1 MSLQSRPCLSLLA
14 HCYFYTQDFIAA
26 AQCYEKLVQ
35 LCPEES
41 IYKLYYAQ
49 SLHQACMYQEAWA
62 ICSSIIDQSNLEF
75 KVKKLQAAI
84 KYGQE
89 DMVAA
94 KSLVDQCPADD
105 VDTEINLG
113 CLLYKVQT
121 RRLNS
126 FLYHLGRH

>member
-1 MSLQSRPCLSLLA
+1 M
-14 HCYFYTQDFIAA
+14 AA

-35 LCPEES
+35 LCPEENL
-41 IYKLYYAQ
+41 YKLYYAQ
-49 SLHQACMYQEAWA
+49 SLHQACMYPEAWTV
-62 ICSSIIDQSNLEF
+62 CLSIINQSNLEF

-94 KSLVDQCPADD
+94 KNLVDQCPADD

-113 CLLYKVQT
+113 CLLYKVQISADK
-121 RRLNS
+121 LS
-126 FLYHLGRH
+126 W